1 MEWIN
6 PEYAD
11 LVRSMR
17 IAEAAIGS
25 DDRPP
30 LRGFLIPGSAGD
42 GDQQG
47 PSFHHPSE

>member
-1 MEWIN
+1 MEWIH

-11 LVRSMR
+11 LVRAMR
-17 IAEAAIGS
+17 SAEVAIGS

-30 LRGFLIPGSAGD
+30 LRGFRIPGSAGG

-47 PSFHHPSE
+47 PRFHYPSE